1 MSATP
6 QKAKPAVGQ
15 DNGLLVK
22 SIGKDKFTTNEYTD
36 IHAAVEAAKQ
46 ETQSKQGKRLA
57 DYLLEHGEV
66 LTGEIAQACSIG
78 NISCAASYIRP
89 ALQKRDLDIVARM
102 PDERIPNQF
111 GEPSMSHLWR
121 IVYRGG

>member
-6 QKAKPAVGQ
+6 RKAKPAVGQ
-15 DNGLLVK
+15 DNGLLVE
-22 SIGKDKFTTNEYTD
+22 SIGKDKTTANQYTD
-36 IHAAVEAAKQ
+36 IREDVEAAKQ
-46 ETQSKQGKRLA
+46 ETQSKQGKRLV
-57 DYLLEHGEV
+57 DYLLDHGET

-89 ALQKRDLDIVARM
+89 ALQKRNLDIVARM

-121 IVYRGG
+121 IVSREG